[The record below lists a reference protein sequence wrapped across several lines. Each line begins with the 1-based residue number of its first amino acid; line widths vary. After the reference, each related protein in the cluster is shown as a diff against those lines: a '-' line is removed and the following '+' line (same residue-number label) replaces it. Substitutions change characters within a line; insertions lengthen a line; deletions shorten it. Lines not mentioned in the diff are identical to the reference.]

1 MYSRQEASKLKQ
13 DFWTRF
19 GQYMKPVPSA
29 AGEKVNWSNYK
40 TGVPHIYFRLSAE
53 RDGASISIH
62 LAHPDPVQRASQYAQ
77 LLALKNVLHEQ
88 SGEEWIWT
96 EDFRDENSREISS
109 VHVAVDGLSVLRE
122 ADWPQLISFLKP
134 RIIALDAFWSDV
146 KPFFEI

>member
-1 MYSRQEASKLKQ
+1 MYSRHEASKLKQ

-29 AGEKVNWSNYK
+29 TGEKVNWSNYK

-53 RDGASISIH
+53 RDGATVSIQ
-62 LAHPDPVQRASQYAQ
+62 LAHPDAAQRLSQFAQ
-77 LLALKNVLHEQ
+77 LLALKNILHEQ
-88 SGEEWIWT
+88 LGEEWVWT
-96 EDFRDENSREISS
+96 ENLRDENNREISS
-109 VHVAVDGLSVLRE
+109 VQINDRGLNVFNE

-146 KPFFEI
+146 KPFFEN